1 MKKSRIVSA
10 RTFLLVVVV
19 TIVAS
24 AIAFFL
30 PQILFPPDRDKG
42 PQEAG
47 KREDLK
53 TSSVA
58 RGNIYDRNLQE
69 LAVSFRLASIYA
81 RPLEMENIDEAAHAL
96 ALVLN
101 RDEKELL
108 TLFKT
113 ERSFLWLGR
122 HLAAEK
128 SDAVLRLNMRG
139 IHLTNEKWR
148 FYPRGKGTAHALGF
162 MKEEQG
168 LDGVEFYYDQR
179 LRGILSEETR
189 VSSPPAHLVLTLDL
203 RLQAF
208 IEAEINKFMKKVG
221 AREGMAVV
229 MNPYDGVI
237 LSLVNLPSFDPNHFW
252 DYEATVRRNNV
263 ISAPVFPGALLRLL
277 QPAATWA
284 EKNDQPAPPPS
295 GPAENSG
302 STQPGLAQRHPLTM
316 GQTTVTTPW
325 IEAEPGLYLSKGL
338 ALWPDQEKV
347 AHDQLV
353 QVLSK
358 LGLDRLTG
366 IDLPSEV
373 TGNMMTADSAARQV
387 PQPTTLQLI
396 NAFATLVNGGKR
408 VRPHLLHS
416 YWTSDHG
423 REIPPGEAEQET
435 VLAPDLSQRIRD
447 LIQVTGQV
455 GKSEYYILE
464 SVTRESVI
472 PKGDAGGGEPLKSGD
487 GQPAFQSVL
496 LAMPHQEQPEIIAA
510 LVFSGVSFAPD
521 EASPMAVLG
530 ARIMSQALKFNREP
544 TTKTESSP
552 RVSQSTDIY
561 KQWEALYGKGTA
573 ISPFSAIQEG
583 GVTMPDVIGRSLRGA
598 LQILGPYGLSVKVKG
613 SGKVIRQHPATGAP
627 LVGQKGCVLELTTD
641 K

>member
-1 MKKSRIVSA
+1 MKKSRIFSA
-10 RTFLLVVVV
+10 RIILLIVVL
-19 TIVAS
+19 TLVAT

-42 PQEAG
+42 FKGAG

-53 TSSVA
+53 TSSVE

-81 RPLEMENIDEAAHAL
+81 RPLEIENLDEAAHAL
-96 ALVLN
+96 ALVMGS
-101 RDEKELL
+101 DEKELL

-128 SDAVLRLNMRG
+128 SEAVLRLNMRG
-139 IHLTNEKWR
+139 IHLTNEVWR

-168 LDGVEFYYDQR
+168 LDGLEFYYDQR

-189 VSSPPAHLVLTLDL
+189 VSSPPSHLVLTLDM
-203 RLQAF
+203 RLQSF
-208 IEAEINKFMKKVG
+208 IEAEITKFMKKVG
-221 AREGMAVV
+221 AREGMVVV
-229 MNPYDGVI
+229 MNPYDGAI

-252 DYEATVRRNNV
+252 DYEATVRRNGV
-263 ISAPVFPGALLRLL
+263 ISTPVFPGALLRLL
-277 QPAATWA
+277 QHAATRA
-284 EKNDQPAPPPS
+284 EKSDQSAPPPS
-295 GPAENSG
+295 DPAETVS
-302 STQPGLAQRHPLTM
+302 SQPGLAQQHPLTM
-316 GQTTVTTPW
+316 GQTTGATTPW

-338 ALWPDQEKV
+338 ALWPDREKV
-347 AHDQLV
+347 DHDRLV
-353 QVLSK
+353 QLLSK

-373 TGNMMTADSAARQV
+373 AGNFMTADSADRQV
-387 PQPTTLQLI
+387 PQFTTIQLI

-416 YWTSDHG
+416 FWTSDHG
-423 REIPPGEAEQET
+423 REIPPGEADQET
-435 VLAPDLSQRIRD
+435 VLAPDPSQNIRD
-447 LIQVTGQV
+447 LIQITGQV
-455 GKSEYYILE
+455 GKSENYILE
-464 SVTRESVI
+464 SVTRENVI
-472 PKGDAGGGEPLKSGD
+472 PKGNGGGGKPLKSGD
-487 GQPAFQSVL
+487 GQPAFQSLL

-510 LVFSGVSFAPD
+510 LVFTGVSFAPD
-521 EASPMAVLG
+521 EPSPMAALG
-530 ARIMSQALKFNREP
+530 ARIMSQAIKFNREP
-544 TTKTESSP
+544 ATKTESMP
-552 RVSQSTDIY
+552 KISQSMDIY

-573 ISPFSAIQEG
+573 MSPFSAIQEG

-613 SGKVIRQHPATGAP
+613 SGKVIRQHPAIGAS
-627 LVGQKGCVLELTTD
+627 LAGQKGCVLELTTD